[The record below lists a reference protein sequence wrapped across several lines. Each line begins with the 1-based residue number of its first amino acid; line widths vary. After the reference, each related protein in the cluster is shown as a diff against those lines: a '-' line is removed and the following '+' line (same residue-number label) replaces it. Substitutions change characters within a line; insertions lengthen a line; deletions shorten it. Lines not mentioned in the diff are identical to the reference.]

1 MMLPI
6 LAICRFGVLL
16 LQLSAFWK
24 TTWMWMLLWL
34 PLLVILMVCVLLL
47 II

>member
-1 MMLPI
+1 MVLPI
-6 LAICRFGVLL
+6 LAIGSGVGLLL

-34 PLLVILMVCVLLL
+34 AMGLTLCVLLL
-47 II
+47 IV